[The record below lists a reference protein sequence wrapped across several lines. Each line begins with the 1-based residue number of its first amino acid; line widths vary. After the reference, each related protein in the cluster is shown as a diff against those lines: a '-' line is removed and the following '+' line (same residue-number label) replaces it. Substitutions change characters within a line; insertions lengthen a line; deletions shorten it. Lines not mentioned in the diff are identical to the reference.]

1 MATFWNSDDWKWEP
15 DNIWNDGYERLWF
28 HDQFTIREIA
38 REKFNDDIIEAMK
51 FRFKNNVG
59 LALLGRLPKDW
70 QIFSDEER
78 KDIASLQAEMRA
90 DPSYIASL
98 EDLFT
103 GINDLDED
111 TELPPII
118 KNSWP
123 KSS

>member
-1 MATFWNSDDWKWEP
+1 
-15 DNIWNDGYERLWF
+15 
-28 HDQFTIREIA
+28 
-38 REKFNDDIIEAMK
+38 MK

-118 KNSWP
+118 KNS
-123 KSS
+123 